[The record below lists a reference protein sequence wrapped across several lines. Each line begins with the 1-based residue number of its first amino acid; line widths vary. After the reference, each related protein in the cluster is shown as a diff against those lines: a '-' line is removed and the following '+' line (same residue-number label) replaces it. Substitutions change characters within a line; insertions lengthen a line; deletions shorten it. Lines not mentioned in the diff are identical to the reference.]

1 MSDDS
6 KLPRGRL
13 ARLAA
18 LASLGA
24 RAGVGL
30 VRDASGEIAAKQTA
44 EVLGKM
50 RGLAAKAGQMASYVD
65 GVVPEGKRE
74 AFEQALTKLRN
85 ATPSSP
91 FSEVRATLEA
101 DLGAP
106 LESLFSEFEER
117 PLASASIGQVHR
129 AVVRGAGGD
138 DGLEVAVKVQHAGIA
153 EAVES
158 DLASAGTLGSVQGML
173 LGRHLRVDRVVDE
186 IQRIFRAELD
196 YRAEAAHQ
204 QWFADYHAGDARIH
218 VPRVVAARSGP
229 RVLTSELV
237 RGRSFDEA
245 CTAPEAERR
254 AWAETMWR
262 FVFRGLLIGGRFNAD
277 PHPGNYFFHDDGRVT
292 FLDFGCIVVSP
303 EERRRH
309 ACGAHRGAVDRD
321 HARFRESVRGLL
333 GLKGGAFEEAALAYV
348 ERAYAP
354 MFESPYRITRPY
366 AASLV
371 SGMVDT
377 AQVARRTKGDDF
389 APMPEGM
396 AFMNRLQ
403 FGFYSVLARL
413 DCTVDYAAIER
424 EFLPP

>member
-1 MSDDS
+1 
-6 KLPRGRL
+6 
-13 ARLAA
+13 
-18 LASLGA
+18 
-24 RAGVGL
+24 
-30 VRDASGEIAAKQTA
+30 
-44 EVLGKM
+44 
-50 RGLAAKAGQMASYVD
+50 
-65 GVVPEGKRE
+65 
-74 AFEQALTKLRN
+74 
-85 ATPSSP
+85 
-91 FSEVRATLEA
+91 
-101 DLGAP
+101 
-106 LESLFSEFEER
+106 
-117 PLASASIGQVHR
+117 
-129 AVVRGAGGD
+129 
-138 DGLEVAVKVQHAGIA
+138 
-153 EAVES
+153 
-158 DLASAGTLGSVQGML
+158 
-173 LGRHLRVDRVVDE
+173 
-186 IQRIFRAELD
+186 
-196 YRAEAAHQ
+196 
-204 QWFADYHAGDARIH
+204 
-218 VPRVVAARSGP
+218 
-229 RVLTSELV
+229 
-237 RGRSFDEA
+237 
-245 CTAPEAERR
+245 
-254 AWAETMWR
+254 
-262 FVFRGLLIGGRFNAD
+262 LLIGGRFNAD